1 MNNFR
6 NTLSNNSC
14 LHWGG
19 IDFQLP
25 HNVWLNCEYPST
37 SRKEISS
44 FTDGNSRSQR
54 PPCTRGGAAWCHLRS
69 LIREAIVF
77 VINFYSNQKLLFIIL
92 IKIFDL
98 IFFFLLFLFLL
109 DNLQLYRKNKSKK
122 MYSKYLSHLAT
133 ETHFFWTK
141 LCSTNILC
149 KEMKNNL
156 WFA

>member
-44 FTDGNSRSQR
+44 FTDGNSRSWR

-69 LIREAIVF
+69 LIREAIIF

-92 IKIFDL
+92 IKIFDVIL
-98 IFFFLLFLFLL
+98 KIIFLFLL
-109 DNLQLYRKNKSKK
+109 DNLKLHRKKKK
-122 MYSKYLSHLAT
+122 MFSKYLSHLAMNGNS
-133 ETHFFWTK
+133 FFLNK
-141 LCSTNILC
+141 IV
-149 KEMKNNL
+149 
-156 WFA
+156 